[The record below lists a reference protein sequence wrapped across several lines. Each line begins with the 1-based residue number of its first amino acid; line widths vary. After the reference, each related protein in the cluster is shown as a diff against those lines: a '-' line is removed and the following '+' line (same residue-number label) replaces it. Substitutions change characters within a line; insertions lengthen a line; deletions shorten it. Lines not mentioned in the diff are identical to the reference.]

1 VIVETGSTA
10 REPLRIVLLE
20 DNPADA
26 RLVQES
32 LRDCDTRIDCD
43 IAAELW
49 QVSPER
55 LALADCALI
64 DLGLPDAT
72 DMEAVQWIRDLAP
85 QMPIVVL
92 TGFDDEVTGLA
103 ALQKGAQDFLVKQHA
118 DGYLIARA
126 IRFAV
131 ARMHLQS
138 ALDDR
143 AVHTFDLQHEI
154 VQRLFGICLAMKSTE
169 GWARQP
175 SVAERI
181 RDHRLELERVME
193 AIRGTILIRQ
203 PETGNGAVHL
213 P

>member
-1 VIVETGSTA
+1 MIVETGSTA

-85 QMPIVVL
+85 QLPIVVL

-131 ARMHLQS
+131 GPNAPAIRARRSGGTHLRPP
-138 ALDDR
+138 ARDCPAPLR
-143 AVHTFDLQHEI
+143 H
-154 VQRLFGICLAMKSTE
+154 LFGDEI
-169 GWARQP
+169 
-175 SVAERI
+175 
-181 RDHRLELERVME
+181 HRRM
-193 AIRGTILIRQ
+193 GTATLGRRAH
-203 PETGNGAVHL
+203 P
-213 P
+213 